1 MSDQTLCAVSVL
13 PEERNGTSVCHLKR
27 TNLLVHAVSLFFF
40 CVFCSYLKKTA
51 AICHAQYNGDIPATL
66 EELVALP
73 GVGPKMAHLTL
84 QVAWRNVVGIGVDT
98 HVHRISNRLGWA
110 KSNTPEQTRVQL
122 EQWLPREYWGVVNVL
137 LVGFGQK
144 VCLPIGP
151 RCSDCRVNA
160 LCPTGRANLRY
171 DKRPDKFF
179 PLPPLKSAKQLQ
191 QEDEAVAQRELGLAA
206 ATGRGGDGSI
216 GSGGGGVKME
226 DEPQRLDDAA
236 AASPPSSSSAAAA
249 AAASSAPAVKSE
261 TPAPVKQ
268 ERTVSE
274 SKQTEA
280 ATSTVQSEQSASG
293 GGSVESQSRSR
304 SSFMRQA

>member
-1 MSDQTLCAVSVL
+1 
-13 PEERNGTSVCHLKR
+13 
-27 TNLLVHAVSLFFF
+27 
-40 CVFCSYLKKTA
+40 
-51 AICHAQYNGDIPATL
+51 
-66 EELVALP
+66 
-73 GVGPKMAHLTL
+73 MAHLTL

-110 KSNTPEQTRVQL
+110 KSNTPEQTRMQL

-179 PLPPLKSAKQLQ
+179 PLPPLKSVKQLQ

-206 ATGRGGDGSI
+206 ATGSGGDSSSGS

-236 AASPPSSSSAAAA
+236 AASPPAASSAAAA
-249 AAASSAPAVKSE
+249 AAAPSAPAVKSE
-261 TPAPVKQ
+261 AHAPVKQ

-274 SKQTEA
+274 SKQPEA
-280 ATSTVQSEQSASG
+280 ATSAVQSEQSTSG
-293 GGSVESQSRSR
+293 GGSASVESQSRSR